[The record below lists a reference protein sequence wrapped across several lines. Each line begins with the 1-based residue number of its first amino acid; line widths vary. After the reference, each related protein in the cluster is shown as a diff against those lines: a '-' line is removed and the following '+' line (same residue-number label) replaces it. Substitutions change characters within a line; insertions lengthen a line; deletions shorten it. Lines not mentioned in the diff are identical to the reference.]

1 MPAHPMAHP
10 MKTSASLFC
19 LLLALAA
26 AAPAAVAEDSGYV
39 IRAGD
44 VLQLVV
50 WKEPDLTREVT
61 VRLDGRITVPLLGDV
76 DAAGRTPADLS
87 ADLAK
92 RLTRFVAAPVVTVA
106 IAQAGSSRVY
116 VLGQVL
122 QPGAFPLTGRMTVLQ
137 ALALAGGFKEFAK
150 TERIVVIREDSP
162 EGPITVNYKKVEG
175 GADLG
180 QNVQLRPGDT
190 ILVP

>member
-1 MPAHPMAHP
+1 MIL
-10 MKTSASLFC
+10 SALVLLGSL
-19 LLLALAA
+19 ATPA
-26 AAPAAVAEDSGYV
+26 AAPAPGDPGYV

-50 WKEPDLTREVT
+50 WKEPELTRDVT
-61 VRLDGRITVPLLGDV
+61 VRLDGRITVPLVGDIE
-76 DAAGRTPADLS
+76 AAGRTPADLGS
-87 ADLAK
+87 DLAK
-92 RLTRFVAAPVVTVA
+92 RLTRYVSTPVVTVA
-106 IAQAGSSRVY
+106 VAQAASARVY

-150 TERIVVIREDSP
+150 TEKIVVIREDSP

-175 GADLG
+175 GADLA
-180 QNVQLRPGDT
+180 QNVLLRPGDT